1 MEVLVALT
9 LFGFLISGIITFV
22 TAGLDVTQ
30 KTEKQL
36 ALHLG
41 ENQQELQLE
50 NLLVHPVTRIDT
62 GAPSAVSTTTGA
74 VFEIDDSTTFVGTQS
89 MTGIC
94 TGAPDQQYLVT
105 FSADGI
111 SDGETRT
118 AGVYSIASDGL
129 SVYSGSTRIIGSG
142 VR

>member
-1 MEVLVALT
+1 MFKLLKNKKRQSLLADSNASQRGFSIVEVLVALT

-30 KTEKQL
+30 KTETQL

-62 GAPSAVSTTTGA
+62 GTPSIVSTTTGA
-74 VFEIDDSTTFVGTQS
+74 IFEIDDSTTFIGTQS

-94 TGAPDQQYLVT
+94 
-105 FSADGI
+105 S
-111 SDGETRT
+111 
-118 AGVYSIASDGL
+118 
-129 SVYSGSTRIIGSG
+129 
-142 VR
+142 